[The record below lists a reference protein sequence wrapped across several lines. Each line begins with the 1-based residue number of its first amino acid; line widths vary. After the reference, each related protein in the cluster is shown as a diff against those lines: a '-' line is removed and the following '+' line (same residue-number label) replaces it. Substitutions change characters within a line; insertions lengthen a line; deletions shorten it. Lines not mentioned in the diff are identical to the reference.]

1 MKEFLLN
8 VETHGN
14 IFLGATTFESMT
26 LSISTLG
33 IRTLGIRTLSIRTH
47 KDIKT
52 LSTKARSIM
61 VKKC

>member
-1 MKEFLLN
+1 MKESLLN

-26 LSISTLG
+26 LSI
-33 IRTLGIRTLSIRTH
+33 RTLSIRTH

-61 VKKC
+61 IKKC